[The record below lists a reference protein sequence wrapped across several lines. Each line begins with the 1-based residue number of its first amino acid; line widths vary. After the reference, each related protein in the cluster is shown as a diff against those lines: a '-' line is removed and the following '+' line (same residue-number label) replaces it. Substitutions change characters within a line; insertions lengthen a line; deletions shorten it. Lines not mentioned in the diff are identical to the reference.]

1 MKIKIL
7 LAGNN
12 ASRHQ
17 FLQSL
22 GKQVSFKQAGAS
34 VNIVG
39 TGTYTFRLGDDDIEV
54 MYIEDCKELQKNYK
68 KYAVDAKAIIFV
80 DADEET
86 ERLLTA
92 ACPKHTPV
100 AKNTPGKVID
110 GMAGIK
116 VAVAKVHARQ
126 TRLAGN
132 PQTVFQSPVAKKTES
147 VAASKVQTTG
157 QGVNLELLKQFL
169 DKTPKR
175 VYK

>member
-12 ASRHQ
+12 SSRHQ
-17 FLQSL
+17 FILSL
-22 GKQVSFKQAGAS
+22 GNQVSFKQGAAS
-34 VNIVG
+34 INVIG

-68 KYAVDAKAIIFV
+68 NYAVGTKAIIFV

-100 AKNTPGKVID
+100 AKNTQGKVID
-110 GMAGIK
+110 GMAGVK
-116 VAVAKVHARQ
+116 NVVAKVHARQ
-126 TRLAGN
+126 ARFAAN
-132 PQTVFQSPVAKKTES
+132 PQTVFQSPAP
-147 VAASKVQTTG
+147 KVQPAT
-157 QGVNLELLKQFL
+157 QSINLELLKEFL

-175 VYK
+175 VFK

>member
-17 FLQSL
+17 FLRSL
-22 GKQVSFKQAGAS
+22 GTHVTFKQAGAS
-34 VNIVG
+34 INIVG

-68 KYAVDAKAIIFV
+68 NYAVGAKAIIFV

-86 ERLLTA
+86 EKLLRT

-100 AKNTPGKVID
+100 AKNLPGKVID

-116 VAVAKVHARQ
+116 LAVDKCHARQ
-126 TRLAGN
+126 AKLSTN
-132 PQTVFQSPVAKKTES
+132 PHAQFTPVKPAP
-147 VAASKVQTTG
+147 APVQQPANG
-157 QGVNLELLKQFL
+157 QGVNLVLLKQFL
-169 DKTPKR
+169 AERAPARK
-175 VYK
+175 